1 MRILIVGVGG
11 VGGFIG
17 SQINSSDLEIAY
29 VARGKRL
36 EFLKK
41 NGLKVKSKLG
51 EKVIGNLKIFDSI
64 PTKIKF
70 DVVICTVKLYD
81 FDGFIK
87 DFKNTNQ
94 EDTIILPFQNGIYSE
109 QKLIEEFGVKKTYGA
124 VAQISSFV
132 DEKEYIIHKGS
143 LATFFVGSMG
153 DLQNNKLRIFCE
165 KCKKSGLDIR
175 LKSNI
180 KEKIWEKFIFLS
192 AYSGITTLT
201 EKTIGEIFASQKLK
215 NLFINAMRETY
226 NLSKYFSVEFGSD
239 PIHYWLEKI
248 KKMPY
253 DMTSSM
259 YIDYTKK
266 KKLELDWLS
275 GFIVTY
281 SEKFGNDCS
290 THKLICRDILVK

>member
-1 MRILIVGVGG
+1 MRVLIVGVGG

-17 SQINSSDLEIAY
+17 SQIHSAGFDITY
-29 VARGKRL
+29 IARGKRMD
-36 EFLKK
+36 FLKK
-41 NGLKVKSKLG
+41 NGLKVKSRLG
-51 EKVIGNLKIFDSI
+51 DKVIENLKIFDSI
-64 PTKIKF
+64 PSKIKF

-81 FDGFIK
+81 FDSFVR
-87 DFKNTNQ
+87 DFKRANQ
-94 EDTIILPFQNGIYSE
+94 EDTILLPFQNGIYSE
-109 QKLIEEFGVKKTYGA
+109 QKLIEEFGENNTYGA

-132 DEKEYIIHKGS
+132 DSTESVIHKGN
-143 LATFFVGSMG
+143 LASFFVGSMG
-153 DLQNNKLRIFCE
+153 EYENDKLRTF
-165 KCKKSGLDIR
+165 CKKCEESGLDIR

-201 EKTIGEIFASQKLK
+201 ENTIGEIFASQKSK
-215 NLFINAMRETY
+215 DLFINAMRETY
-226 NLSKYFSVEFGSD
+226 DLSKFFGVEFRSN
-239 PIHYWLEKI
+239 PIDYWLEKI

-275 GFIVTY
+275 GFIVRY
-281 SEKFGNDCS
+281 SERFGNDCY
-290 THKLICRDILVK
+290 THKMICRNITIK